1 MTKDIFYQYDFYT
14 LEQKYLE
21 NEFIRILDE
30 VTDLNESVEPFIH
43 TVIDLIFKSIQKN
56 IKKEAVPQVEIPQV
70 DKIIADALKGNV
82 CYDAYFD
89 ANPKNKLSEIVFKKF
104 LSRVFGKD
112 GFNDEKHIIQNYI
125 HSWLEKRLA
134 LAIVK
139 DKRFNSVEILT
150 ALIWKTEMLH
160 VLYHYLVQNIP
171 YNWIKENKKDWVTVS
186 VSAENILDSVRTFD
200 KEYFINYLELLKP
213 NKDTELWEFINDVTH
228 GSDYAMLNE
237 EYSFK
242 SEVLLKNDLL
252 LWIEFWDN
260 LNLPIIQDCMFTYFF
275 ESQPH
280 RYLEVV
286 DILVSR
292 KINIKSDLNFL
303 LLLIAKNYFDSSFK
317 LTERLAFYEEED
329 RIKTG
334 NESFFKAGQQ
344 YYKEWLIEKPNLYSI
359 LIKNLQT
366 QLKYTDIEDWIFS
379 YKPRRKNNNHFN
391 KSIELYNTEI
401 ELLTDVYKSTFVLLE
416 DFSLHSFNL
425 QKFNFYAELIHE
437 TGKKHMAEKLLD
449 TLFSYLTSDKFFWDK
464 SFSEPHWSTLK
475 GMSYLISLHVDP
487 IQKTKELIDK
497 FKVSHQGWKPVK
509 IDYKPITA
517 ESFIYCGIGLIF
529 EHPTAFR
536 DDGHKELFFK
546 ELLDIILT
554 QDRFSQIDNSD
565 YYQQPLRI
573 LFLVANQ
580 VYPEVREYFE
590 QELIQ
595 NYDSLFSLI
604 VILTSDK
611 DSISVQSKPLMAKR
625 LENEFLIEK
634 RKFNNKGQKQKIS
647 ELEKLVTDLKLE
659 QS

>member
-21 NEFIRILDE
+21 NEFIKILDE
-30 VTDLNESVEPFIH
+30 VPDLNESVDPFIH
-43 TVIDLIFKSIQKN
+43 TVIDLIFKSIQEN
-56 IKKEAVPQVEIPQV
+56 MKKEAVPQVEIPHV

-82 CYDAYFD
+82 RYDAYFD

-125 HSWLEKRLA
+125 NSWLEKRLA

-139 DKRFNSVEILT
+139 DKRFNSVEILI

-160 VLYHYLVQNIP
+160 GLYHYLVQNIP
-171 YNWIKENKKDWVTVS
+171 YNWIKENKKDWVTVN

-200 KEYFINYLELLKP
+200 KEYFINYLERLKP

-260 LNLPIIQDCMFTYFF
+260 LNLPIIQDCMFTYCF

-286 DILVSR
+286 NILVSR

-359 LIKNLQT
+359 LIKDLQI

-401 ELLTDVYKSTFVLLE
+401 ELLTDVYKSSFVLLE
-416 DFSLHSFNL
+416 DFSLHLFNL

-487 IQKTKELIDK
+487 IQITKELIDK

-536 DDGHKELFFK
+536 DDRHKELFFK

-554 QDRFSQIDNSD
+554 QDRYSQVDNSD
-565 YYQQPLRI
+565 YYQLPLHL

-580 VYPEVREYFE
+580 VYPVVKQYFE
-590 QELIQ
+590 LELIQ
-595 NYDSLFSLI
+595 NYDSLFSLLA
-604 VILTSDK
+604 ILTSDK
-611 DSISVQSKPLMAKR
+611 GSISVQSKPLMAER
-625 LENEFLIEK
+625 LKEEFLVEK
-634 RKFNNKGQKQKIS
+634 RKLNNRYCKFR
-647 ELEKLVTDLKLE
+647 
-659 QS
+659 